1 MGGSTMKKVVLA
13 DDHAIVRTG
22 VRAVL
27 ERLGK
32 DMEISAE
39 LSNGKELVEY
49 AKTHPD
55 EIYVVDISMPV
66 MNGIEAVEQM
76 VKQNPDV
83 KAIMLSMYD
92 DRISVEKSLKA
103 GAKGFI
109 VKVAAADEIIG
120 AIEEIC
126 AGRFYLCNKV
136 SKYIVQGFLGKT
148 SARKRD
154 GTGLTP
160 KEKEVLQLIAEGYS
174 SKQIAKA
181 FNLSLNTIHV
191 HRNNIMKKLGIH
203 KQTELVR
210 FAIKEGIAQL

>member
-1 MGGSTMKKVVLA
+1 MKKIVLA

-22 VRAVL
+22 VRTVL

-32 DMEISAE
+32 NMEIAAE
-39 LSNGKELVEY
+39 IADGKELVNY
-49 AKTHPD
+49 AKTHPED
-55 EIYVVDISMPV
+55 IYVVDISMPV
-66 MNGIEAVEQM
+66 MNGIDAVEQM
-76 VKQNPDV
+76 VKHNPAV
-83 KAIMLSMYD
+83 KIVMLSMYD

-109 VKVAAADEIIG
+109 VKVCAADEIVD
-120 AIEEIC
+120 AIEEVS
-126 AGRFYLCNKV
+126 AGRFYLCSKV

-148 SARKRD
+148 ASRKRD

>member
-1 MGGSTMKKVVLA
+1 MKKIVLA

-22 VRAVL
+22 VRTVL
-27 ERLGK
+27 EHLGK
-32 DMEISAE
+32 DMEVAAE
-39 LSNGKELVEY
+39 IDNGKALVDY
-49 AKTHPD
+49 AKTHPTD
-55 EIYVVDISMPV
+55 IYVVDISMPV
-66 MNGIEAVEQM
+66 LNGIEAVEQM
-76 VKQNPDV
+76 VKQNPAV
-83 KAIMLSMYD
+83 KIVMLSMYD

-109 VKVAAADEIIG
+109 VKVCAADEIIE
-120 AIEEIC
+120 AIEEVC
-126 AGRFYLCNKV
+126 AGRFYLCSKV

-148 SARKRD
+148 ASRKRD
-154 GTGLTP
+154 SSGLTP
-160 KEKEVLQLIAEGYS
+160 KEKEVLQLIAEGSS

>member
-1 MGGSTMKKVVLA
+1 MKKIVLA

-22 VRAVL
+22 VRTVL
-27 ERLGK
+27 ERLGQQ
-32 DMEISAE
+32 MQITAE
-39 LSNGKELVEY
+39 LSDGKELVEY

-55 EIYVVDISMPV
+55 EIYIVDISMPV
-66 MNGIEAVEQM
+66 INGIDAVEQM
-76 VKQNPDV
+76 VTFNPDI
-83 KAIMLSMYD
+83 KIIMLSMYD
-92 DRISVEKSLKA
+92 DRMSVEKSLKA
-103 GAKGFI
+103 GAKGYI
-109 VKVAAADEIIG
+109 VKVSAADEIIS

-126 AGRFYLCNKV
+126 AGRFYLCSKV

-148 SARKRD
+148 TARNRD
-154 GTGLTP
+154 KTGLTP

-203 KQTELVR
+203 RQTELVR
-210 FAIKEGIAQL
+210 FALKEGIARL

>member
-1 MGGSTMKKVVLA
+1 MKKIVLA

-22 VRAVL
+22 VRTVL

-32 DMEISAE
+32 DMQVVAE
-39 LSNGKELVEY
+39 LSNGKELVDY
-49 AKTHPD
+49 AKDHPD
-55 EIYVVDISMPV
+55 DIYVVDISMPV
-66 MNGIEAVEQM
+66 MNGIEAVEQL
-76 VKQNPDV
+76 VKFHPEAKV
-83 KAIMLSMYD
+83 IMLSMYD

-109 VKVAAADEIIG
+109 VKVSAADEIVS

-148 SARKRD
+148 SSRKRD

-174 SKQIAKA
+174 SKQIAKS